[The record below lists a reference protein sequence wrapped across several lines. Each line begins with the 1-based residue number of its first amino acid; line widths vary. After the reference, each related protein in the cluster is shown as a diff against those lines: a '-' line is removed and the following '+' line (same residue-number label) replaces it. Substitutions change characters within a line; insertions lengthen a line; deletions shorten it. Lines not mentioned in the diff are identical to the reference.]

1 MADDFVK
8 RSELEE
14 VIQRAVLAALEEYKH
29 ECVMNLRPEDNGHMR
44 DLVGAVREIGEG
56 DLGRGIIA
64 VRENHKF
71 VLSLHSAATKIGWG
85 MIILVTSVLG
95 TLGVIAAGV
104 WKQTGTGS

>member
-14 VIQRAVLAALEEYKH
+14 VIQRAVLSALEEYEH
-29 ECVMNLRPEDNGHMR
+29 ECVMNLRPEDNGHIR
-44 DLVGAVREIGEG
+44 DLVGAVREIGDG

-71 VLSLHSAATKIGWG
+71 VLSLHNAALKIGWG
-85 MIILVTSVLG
+85 VIILVTSVLG

-104 WKQTGTGS
+104 WKNTNGGS